1 MKRLIILAFAFLS
14 LNLSASAEGLLE
26 GFDSLGGNQEL
37 YEKAKA
43 LHPETEVKIVQ
54 GRTVA
59 RRFRHEFAPQIS
71 SFVGGDVFLNTDA
84 LGVNYYF
91 HINHHWSLGVSYFYA
106 FNSLT
111 NEAKSLVSNSLQPKL
126 TEALVP
132 DFNEPHQGYLATVN
146 WYPIYGKM
154 SFYDLGISQFD
165 FYLIAGAGT
174 IELENKTSETYTFGG
189 GLGVWVSQ
197 HLTGRLELRRQTYDT
212 QRFTG
217 AQTMNITVL
226 SASLGYLL

>member
-1 MKRLIILAFAFLS
+1 MKQLIILAFIFLS
-14 LNLSASAEGLLE
+14 LLAHASDLME

-43 LHPETEVKIVQ
+43 LHPETDVKIVQ
-54 GRTVA
+54 GRTVS
-59 RRFRHEFAPQIS
+59 RQFRHEFAPQIS
-71 SFVGGDVFLNTDA
+71 SFVGGDAFLNTDTV
-84 LGVNYYF
+84 GINYNF

-111 NEAKSLVSNSLQPKL
+111 NEAKSLISNSLRSKL
-126 TEALVP
+126 TEPLVP
-132 DFNEPHQGYLATVN
+132 DFNEPRQGYLATVN

-154 SFYDLGISQFD
+154 SLYDLGISQFD
-165 FYLIAGAGT
+165 FYLSAGAGA
-174 IELENKTSETYTFGG
+174 IDLANKSSGTYVLGG

-197 HLTGRLELRRQTYDT
+197 HLAGRLELRRQVYETE
-212 QRFTG
+212 RFTG
-217 AQTMNITVL
+217 VQTMNVTVL